1 MFHVQRYVIDQFVK
15 ELQDAYQQTYNIL
28 EPQYGNVIGWA
39 GHLAL
44 ENIAN
49 SNALYHNVEH
59 TIMVTMVGQ
68 LILKGKHLTEG
79 GVSPKDWMHFTLAL
93 LCHDIGY
100 VRGICRLDNDKGN
113 DRKHYY
119 ATGIGEGMVYLSPD
133 YTDAILQPY
142 HVDRSQQFIR
152 ERFSRQLSLDIDIET
167 VASYIELTRFP
178 IPTTPYYDVTDS
190 YAGLAR
196 AADFIGQLGDPG
208 YLLKM
213 PALFYEFAENGMNEI
228 LGYETPG
235 DLRRDYTRFYW
246 DIVSPRIQPALR
258 YLSITQEG
266 KQWLANLYAHVFDV
280 EHSPTAV

>member
-1 MFHVQRYVIDQFVK
+1 MFNVQRYVISQFVK
-15 ELQDAYQQTYNIL
+15 ELQESYQQTYSIL
-28 EPQYGNVIGWA
+28 EPQYGNVIEWA
-39 GHLAL
+39 GNLAL

-59 TIMVTMVGQ
+59 TIMVTLVGQ

-79 GVSPKDWMHFTLAL
+79 GVSPRDWMHFTLAL

-100 VRGICRLDNDKGN
+100 VRGICRLDED
-113 DRKHYY
+113 DHY
-119 ATGIGEGMVYLSPD
+119 ATGVGTELVRLSPD

-142 HVDRSQQFIR
+142 HVDRSQLFIR
-152 ERFSRQLSLDIDIET
+152 ERFGRQLMFSIDTDVI
-167 VASYIELTRFP
+167 ASYIEMTRFP
-178 IPTTPYYDVTDS
+178 IPDDPFYEDTES

-196 AADFIGQLGDPG
+196 AADFVGQLGDPN

-213 PALFYEFAENGMNEI
+213 PALFYEFAETGMNET
-228 LGYETPG
+228 LGYKSPG

-266 KQWLANLYAHVFDV
+266 KQWIANLHSHVFNV
-280 EHSPTAV
+280 EHSRSY

>member
-1 MFHVQRYVIDQFVK
+1 MFHVQRHVIDKFAT
-15 ELQDAYQQTYNIL
+15 ELQEAYQQTYNVL
-28 EPQYGNVIGWA
+28 EPQYGNVIEWA

-59 TIMVTMVGQ
+59 TIMVTLVGQ

-79 GVSPKDWMHFTLAL
+79 GVAPKDWMHFMLAL

-100 VRGICRLDNDKGN
+100 VRGICRQDKAGL
-113 DRKHYY
+113 Y
-119 ATGIGEGMVYLSPD
+119 ATGKNGEQVELSQD

-142 HVDRSQQFIR
+142 HVDRGKQFIH
-152 ERFSRQLSLDIDIET
+152 ERFGRQLTFKIDTDVI
-167 VASYIELTRFP
+167 ASYIEMTRFP
-178 IPTTPYYDVTDS
+178 IPDEPFYEDTHS

-196 AADFIGQLGDPG
+196 AADFIGQLGDPS

-213 PALFYEFAENGMNEI
+213 PALFYEFEETGMNQV
-228 LGYETPG
+228 LGYKTPG

-246 DIVSPRIQPALR
+246 NIVSPRIRPALR
-258 YLSITQEG
+258 YLSVTQQG
-266 KQWLANLYAHVFDV
+266 KQWIANLHAHVFDV
-280 EHSPTAV
+280 EHGRG

>member
-1 MFHVQRYVIDQFVK
+1 MFNVQRYVINQFVN

-28 EPQYGNVIGWA
+28 EPQYGNVIEWA
-39 GHLAL
+39 GNLAL

-59 TIMVTMVGQ
+59 TIMVTLVGQ

-100 VRGICRLDNDKGN
+100 VRGICRQDNGGE
-113 DRKHYY
+113 Y
-119 ATGIGEGMVYLSPD
+119 ATGVNGQTTGLSAD

-142 HVDRSQQFIR
+142 HVDRSKLFIR
-152 ERFSRQLSLDIDIET
+152 ERFGRQLMFSIDTDVI
-167 VASYIELTRFP
+167 ASYIEMTRFP
-178 IPTTPYYDVTDS
+178 IPDDPFYADTES

-196 AADFIGQLGDPG
+196 AADFVGQLGDPN

-213 PALFYEFAENGMNEI
+213 PALFYEFEETGMNDT
-228 LGYETPG
+228 LGYRTPG

-246 DIVSPRIQPALR
+246 DVVSPHIQPALR

-266 KQWLANLYAHVFDV
+266 KQWIANLHSHVFDV
-280 EHSPTAV
+280 EHSRMY

>member
-1 MFHVQRYVIDQFVK
+1 MFNVQRYVISQFVK
-15 ELQDAYQQTYNIL
+15 ELQESYQQTYSIL
-28 EPQYGNVIGWA
+28 EPQYGNVIEWA
-39 GHLAL
+39 GNLAL

-59 TIMVTMVGQ
+59 TIMVTLVGQ

-79 GVSPKDWMHFTLAL
+79 GVSPRDWMHFTLAL

-100 VRGICRLDNDKGN
+100 VRGICRLDED
-113 DRKHYY
+113 DHY
-119 ATGIGEGMVYLSPD
+119 ATGVGTELVRLSPD

-142 HVDRSQQFIR
+142 HVDRSQLFIR
-152 ERFSRQLSLDIDIET
+152 ERFGRQLMFSIDTDVI
-167 VASYIELTRFP
+167 ASYIEMTRFP
-178 IPTTPYYDVTDS
+178 IPDDPFYEDTES

-196 AADFIGQLGDPG
+196 AADFVGQLGDPN

-213 PALFYEFAENGMNEI
+213 PALFYEFAETGMNET
-228 LGYETPG
+228 LGYKSPG

-266 KQWLANLYAHVFDV
+266 KQWFANLHSHVFNV
-280 EHSPTAV
+280 EHSRSY

>member
-1 MFHVQRYVIDQFVK
+1 MFNVQRYVISQFVK
-15 ELQDAYQQTYNIL
+15 ELQESYQQTYSIL
-28 EPQYGNVIGWA
+28 EPQYGNVIEWA
-39 GHLAL
+39 GNLAL

-59 TIMVTMVGQ
+59 TIMVTLVGQ

-79 GVSPKDWMHFTLAL
+79 GVSPRDWMHFTLAL

-100 VRGICRLDNDKGN
+100 VRGICRLDED
-113 DRKHYY
+113 DHY
-119 ATGIGEGMVYLSPD
+119 ATGVGTELVRLSPD

-142 HVDRSQQFIR
+142 HVDRSQLFIR
-152 ERFSRQLSLDIDIET
+152 ERFGRQLMFSIDTDVI
-167 VASYIELTRFP
+167 ASYIEMTRFP
-178 IPTTPYYDVTDS
+178 IPDDPFYEDTES

-196 AADFIGQLGDPG
+196 AADFVGQLGDPN

-213 PALFYEFAENGMNEI
+213 PALFYEFAETGMNET
-228 LGYETPG
+228 LGYKSPG
-235 DLRRDYTRFYW
+235 DLCRDYTRFYW

-266 KQWLANLYAHVFDV
+266 KQWIANLHSHVFNV
-280 EHSPTAV
+280 EHSRSY

>member
-1 MFHVQRYVIDQFVK
+1 MFHVQRYVINQFVQ
-15 ELQDAYQQTYNIL
+15 ELQEAYQQTYNIL
-28 EPQYGNVIGWA
+28 EPQYGNVIEWA

-59 TIMVTMVGQ
+59 TIMVTLVGQ

-100 VRGICRLDNDKGN
+100 VRGICRQDGDTE
-113 DRKHYY
+113 Y
-119 ATGIGEGMVYLSPD
+119 ATGVGEQTVRLSRD

-142 HVDRSQQFIR
+142 HVDRGKQFIQ
-152 ERFSRQLSLDIDIET
+152 ERFGRQLTFSIDTEVIG
-167 VASYIELTRFP
+167 SYIEMTRFP
-178 IPTTPYYDVTDS
+178 IPNDPLYNDTES
-190 YAGLAR
+190 YAGLTR
-196 AADFIGQLGDPG
+196 AADFIGQLGDPN

-213 PALFYEFAENGMNEI
+213 PALFYEFEETGMNQV

-266 KQWLANLYAHVFDV
+266 KQWLANLHSHVFEV
-280 EHSPTAV
+280 EHGRVYL